1 RFAKLLV
8 TKVAIISELMLATSS
23 GEVNN
28 NNKNANSTKN
38 NNKNNNN
45 NGEETVELGGED
57 ITIPYVAWAGST
69 SRSPVLAKA
78 LEEVGYNVSLDQVE
92 GGPMWTSVAD
102 DEDTL
107 SATAWLPAT

>member
-1 RFAKLLV
+1 MLDKFRSAKLPVL
-8 TKVAIISELMLATSS
+8 TVALSSALLLAAC
-23 GEVNN
+23 GGDGNN
-28 NNKNANSTKN
+28 NND
-38 NNKNNNN
+38 N

-69 SRSPVLAKA
+69 SRSRVLAKA

-107 SATAWLPAT
+107 SATAWLPATHGEYLD